1 MMSGGQ
7 GFDFNYAVAGIAQTP
22 LPASWTMMLSGL
34 GAVYLLGWIRKRKA
48 AAIWSKHL
56 IEFRRHLRE
65 AVLSVCA
72 DQFAN
77 VRFWHLADIN

>member
-1 MMSGGQ
+1 LFPILAGLNDIQLTFDAMMSGGQ

-48 AAIWSKHL
+48 AAI
-56 IEFRRHLRE
+56 
-65 AVLSVCA
+65 
-72 DQFAN
+72 
-77 VRFWHLADIN
+77 